1 MNHKVR
7 TVTLEDDLEYVQD
20 LMLEK
25 QHFALPILDESR
37 KLLGIISIQDLRKID
52 KKERKSL
59 TVKDLY
65 SNDKQIRNVE
75 VAYPEETVHQLIQR
89 MQEKHISNLPVIKSD
104 GGRELVGIISKSD
117 LIKAYKQIVSEEL
130 RRREN

>member
-1 MNHKVR
+1 
-7 TVTLEDDLEYVQD
+7 
-20 LMLEK
+20 
-25 QHFALPILDESR
+25 
-37 KLLGIISIQDLRKID
+37 
-52 KKERKSL
+52 
-59 TVKDLY
+59 
-65 SNDKQIRNVE
+65 
-75 VAYPEETVHQLIQR
+75 